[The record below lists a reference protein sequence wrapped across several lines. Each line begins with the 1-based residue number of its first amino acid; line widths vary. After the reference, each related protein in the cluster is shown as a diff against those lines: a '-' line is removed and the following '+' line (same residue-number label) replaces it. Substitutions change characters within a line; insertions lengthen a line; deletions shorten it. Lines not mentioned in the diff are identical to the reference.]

1 MKKIVS
7 GLIAL
12 IAVILFVGPSAHA
25 DGAITADE
33 QRILSELDQG
43 VTVGGKTFTVRD
55 YERTHAENYLK
66 QNDLTADQVNTVVAQ
81 IQSARSLIASSGVDV
96 TNINSVEQLIKA
108 LPLNVKNQLKDVITK
123 AANALGL
130 TVTFYPGGYTITGAN
145 VGSGSSSTGTNTA
158 TTGKP
163 ASSTV
168 YTSGGAVKQTGI
180 THLSSAISF
189 ASLLLVAAGA
199 FVVGRKKLA

>member
-33 QRILSELDQG
+33 QRILSELDKG
-43 VTVGGKTFTVRD
+43 VTVGGKTFNIGAS
-55 YERTHAENYLK
+55 ERAQAENFLK
-66 QNDLTADQVNTVVAQ
+66 QNDVSADKVNGVVAQ
-81 IQSARSLIASSGVDV
+81 IQKARSLVESSGLDV
-96 TNINSVEQLIKA
+96 SNINSIEALIKA
-108 LPLNVKNQLKDVITK
+108 LPLSTKNELKNIITE
-123 AANALGL
+123 AANILGL
-130 TVTFYPGGYTITGAN
+130 TITFYPGGYSITQP
-145 VGSGSSSTGTNTA
+145 GSASSSTA
-158 TTGKP
+158 TGSTKP
-163 ASSTV
+163 SSSTV
-168 YTSGGAVKQTGI
+168 YTSGGAVKQTGT

>member
-33 QRILSELDQG
+33 QRILSELDKG
-43 VTVGGKTFTVRD
+43 VTVGGKTFNIGAS
-55 YERTHAENYLK
+55 ERAQAENFLK
-66 QNDLTADQVNTVVAQ
+66 QNDVSADKVNGVVAQ
-81 IQSARSLIASSGVDV
+81 IQKARSLVESSGLDV
-96 TNINSVEQLIKA
+96 SNINSIEALIKA
-108 LPLNVKNQLKDVITK
+108 LPLSTKNELKNIITE
-123 AANALGL
+123 AANILGL
-130 TVTFYPGGYTITGAN
+130 TITFYPGGYSITQP
-145 VGSGSSSTGTNTA
+145 GSASSSTA
-158 TTGKP
+158 TGSTKP
-163 ASSTV
+163 SSSTV
-168 YTSGGAVKQTGI
+168 YTSGGAVRQTGI

>member
-1 MKKIVS
+1 MKEIVS

-33 QRILSELDQG
+33 QRILSELDKG
-43 VTVGGKTFTVRD
+43 VTVGGKTFNIGAS
-55 YERTHAENYLK
+55 ERAQAENFLK
-66 QNDLTADQVNTVVAQ
+66 QNDVSADKVNGVVAQ
-81 IQSARSLIASSGVDV
+81 IQKARSLVESSGLDV
-96 TNINSVEQLIKA
+96 SNINSIEALIKA
-108 LPLNVKNQLKDVITK
+108 LPLSTKNELKNIITE
-123 AANALGL
+123 AANILGL
-130 TVTFYPGGYTITGAN
+130 TITFYPGGYSITQP
-145 VGSGSSSTGTNTA
+145 GSASSSTA
-158 TTGKP
+158 TGSTKP
-163 ASSTV
+163 SSSTV

>member
-1 MKKIVS
+1 MKKMVS

-33 QRILSELDQG
+33 QRILSELDKG
-43 VTVGGKTFTVRD
+43 VTVGGKTFNIGAS
-55 YERTHAENYLK
+55 ERAQAENFLK
-66 QNDLTADQVNTVVAQ
+66 QNDVSADKVNGVVAQ
-81 IQSARSLIASSGVDV
+81 IQKARSLVESSGLDV
-96 TNINSVEQLIKA
+96 SNINSIEALIKA
-108 LPLNVKNQLKDVITK
+108 LPLSTKNELKNIITE
-123 AANALGL
+123 AANILGL
-130 TVTFYPGGYTITGAN
+130 TITFYPGGYSITQP
-145 VGSGSSSTGTNTA
+145 GSASSSTA
-158 TTGKP
+158 TGSTKP
-163 ASSTV
+163 SSSTV

>member
-1 MKKIVS
+1 MKRIVS

-12 IAVILFVGPSAHA
+12 IAVVLFVGPSAHA

-33 QRILSELDQG
+33 QRILTELDQG
-43 VTVGGKTFTVRD
+43 VTVSGKTFTVRAN
-55 YERTHAENYLK
+55 ERTHAENYLK
-66 QNDLTADQVNTVVAQ
+66 QNDLSADQVNTVVAQ
-81 IQSARSLIASSGVDV
+81 IQKVRSIIASSGVDAS
-96 TNINSVEQLIKA
+96 NITSVEQLIKA
-108 LPLNVKNQLKDVITK
+108 LPLSTRNQLKDVISV
-123 AANALGL
+123 AASALGL
-130 TVTFYPGGYTITGAN
+130 TVNFYPGGYTITGTN
-145 VGSGSSSTGTNTA
+145 LGSSSSGTT

-168 YTSGGAVKQTGI
+168 YSSGGAVKQTGI

>member
-33 QRILSELDQG
+33 QRILSELDKG
-43 VTVGGKTFTVRD
+43 VTVGGKTFNIGAS
-55 YERTHAENYLK
+55 ERAQAENFLK
-66 QNDLTADQVNTVVAQ
+66 QNDVSADKVNGVVAQ
-81 IQSARSLIASSGVDV
+81 IQKARSLVESSGLDV
-96 TNINSVEQLIKA
+96 SNINSIEALIKA
-108 LPLNVKNQLKDVITK
+108 LPLSTKNELKNIITE
-123 AANALGL
+123 AANILGL
-130 TVTFYPGGYTITGAN
+130 TITFYPGGYSITQP
-145 VGSGSSSTGTNTA
+145 GSASSSTA
-158 TTGKP
+158 TGSTKP
-163 ASSTV
+163 SSRTV

>member
-33 QRILSELDQG
+33 QRILSELDKG
-43 VTVGGKTFTVRD
+43 VTVGGKTFNIGAS
-55 YERTHAENYLK
+55 ERAQAENFLK
-66 QNDLTADQVNTVVAQ
+66 QNDVSADKVNGVVAQ
-81 IQSARSLIASSGVDV
+81 IQKARSLVESSGLDV
-96 TNINSVEQLIKA
+96 SNINSIEALIKA
-108 LPLNVKNQLKDVITK
+108 LPLSTKNELKNIITE
-123 AANALGL
+123 AANILGL
-130 TVTFYPGGYTITGAN
+130 TITFYPGGYSITQPDSA
-145 VGSGSSSTGTNTA
+145 SSSTA
-158 TTGKP
+158 TGSTKP
-163 ASSTV
+163 SSSTV

>member
-1 MKKIVS
+1 MNKIVS

-12 IAVILFVGPSAHA
+12 IAVIFFVGPSAHA

-33 QRILSELDQG
+33 QRILSELDKG
-43 VTVGGKTFTVRD
+43 VTVGGKTFNIGAS
-55 YERTHAENYLK
+55 ERAQAENFLK
-66 QNDLTADQVNTVVAQ
+66 QNDVSADKVNGVVAQ
-81 IQSARSLIASSGVDV
+81 IQKARSLVESSGLDV
-96 TNINSVEQLIKA
+96 SNINSIEALIKA
-108 LPLNVKNQLKDVITK
+108 LPLSTKNELKNIITE
-123 AANALGL
+123 AANILGL
-130 TVTFYPGGYTITGAN
+130 TITFYPGGYSITQP
-145 VGSGSSSTGTNTA
+145 GSASSSTA
-158 TTGKP
+158 TGSTKP
-163 ASSTV
+163 SSSTV

>member
-33 QRILSELDQG
+33 QRILSELDKG
-43 VTVGGKTFTVRD
+43 VTVGGKTFNIGAS
-55 YERTHAENYLK
+55 EREQAENFLK
-66 QNDLTADQVNTVVAQ
+66 QNDVSADKVNGVVAQ
-81 IQSARSLIASSGVDV
+81 IQKARSLVESSGLDV
-96 TNINSVEQLIKA
+96 SNINSIEALIKA
-108 LPLNVKNQLKDVITK
+108 LPLSTKNELKNIITE
-123 AANALGL
+123 AANILGL
-130 TVTFYPGGYTITGAN
+130 TITFYPGGYSITQP
-145 VGSGSSSTGTNTA
+145 GSASSSTA
-158 TTGKP
+158 TGSTKP
-163 ASSTV
+163 SSSTV

>member
-12 IAVILFVGPSAHA
+12 IAVVLFVGPSAHA

-33 QRILSELDQG
+33 QRILSELDKG
-43 VTVGGKTFTVRD
+43 VTVGGKTFNIGAS
-55 YERTHAENYLK
+55 ERAQAENFLK
-66 QNDLTADQVNTVVAQ
+66 QNDVSADKVNGVVAQ
-81 IQSARSLIASSGVDV
+81 IQKARSLVESSGLDV
-96 TNINSVEQLIKA
+96 SNITSIEALIKA
-108 LPLNVKNQLKDVITK
+108 LPLSTKNQLKDIITE
-123 AANALGL
+123 AANILGL
-130 TVTFYPGGYTITGAN
+130 TITFYPGGYSITQP
-145 VGSGSSSTGTNTA
+145 GSGSTASGST
-158 TTGKP
+158 KP

-168 YTSGGAVKQTGI
+168 YTSGGAVKQTGM

>member
-33 QRILSELDQG
+33 QRILSELDKG
-43 VTVGGKTFTVRD
+43 VTVGGKTFNIGAS
-55 YERTHAENYLK
+55 ERAQAENFLK
-66 QNDLTADQVNTVVAQ
+66 QNYVSADKVNGVVAQ
-81 IQSARSLIASSGVDV
+81 IQKARSLVESSGLDV
-96 TNINSVEQLIKA
+96 SNINSIEALIKA
-108 LPLNVKNQLKDVITK
+108 LPLSTKNELKNIITE
-123 AANALGL
+123 AANILGL
-130 TVTFYPGGYTITGAN
+130 TITFYPGGYSITQP
-145 VGSGSSSTGTNTA
+145 GSASSSTA
-158 TTGKP
+158 TGSTKP
-163 ASSTV
+163 SSSTV

>member
-33 QRILSELDQG
+33 QRILSELDKG
-43 VTVGGKTFTVRD
+43 VTVGGKTFNIGAS
-55 YERTHAENYLK
+55 ERAQAENFLK
-66 QNDLTADQVNTVVAQ
+66 QNNVSADKVNGVVAQ
-81 IQSARSLIASSGVDV
+81 IQKARSLVESSGLDV
-96 TNINSVEQLIKA
+96 SNINSIEALIKA
-108 LPLNVKNQLKDVITK
+108 LPLSTKNELKNIITE
-123 AANALGL
+123 AANILGL
-130 TVTFYPGGYTITGAN
+130 TITFYPGGYSITQP
-145 VGSGSSSTGTNTA
+145 GSASSSTA
-158 TTGKP
+158 TGSTKP
-163 ASSTV
+163 SSSTV

>member
-33 QRILSELDQG
+33 QRILSELDKG
-43 VTVGGKTFTVRD
+43 VTVGGKTFNIGAS
-55 YERTHAENYLK
+55 ERAQAENFLK
-66 QNDLTADQVNTVVAQ
+66 QNDVSADKVNDVVAQ
-81 IQSARSLIASSGVDV
+81 IQKARSLVESSGLDV
-96 TNINSVEQLIKA
+96 SNINSIEALIKA
-108 LPLNVKNQLKDVITK
+108 LPLSTKNELKNIITE
-123 AANALGL
+123 AANILGL
-130 TVTFYPGGYTITGAN
+130 TITFYPGGYSITQP
-145 VGSGSSSTGTNTA
+145 GSASSSTA
-158 TTGKP
+158 TGSTKP
-163 ASSTV
+163 SSSTV

>member
-33 QRILSELDQG
+33 QRILSELDKG
-43 VTVGGKTFTVRD
+43 VTVGGKTFNIGAS
-55 YERTHAENYLK
+55 ERAQAENFLK
-66 QNDLTADQVNTVVAQ
+66 QNDVSADKVNGVVAQ
-81 IQSARSLIASSGVDV
+81 IQKARSLVESSGLDV
-96 TNINSVEQLIKA
+96 SNINSIEALIKA
-108 LPLNVKNQLKDVITK
+108 LPLSTKNELKNIITE
-123 AANALGL
+123 AANILGL
-130 TVTFYPGGYTITGAN
+130 TITFYPGGYSITQP
-145 VGSGSSSTGTNTA
+145 GSASSSTA
-158 TTGKP
+158 TGSTKP
-163 ASSTV
+163 SSSTV

>member
-12 IAVILFVGPSAHA
+12 ITVILFVGPSAHA

-33 QRILSELDQG
+33 QRILSELDKG
-43 VTVGGKTFTVRD
+43 VTVGGKTFNIGAS
-55 YERTHAENYLK
+55 ERAQAENFLK
-66 QNDLTADQVNTVVAQ
+66 QNDVSADKVNGVVAQ
-81 IQSARSLIASSGVDV
+81 IQKARSLVESSGLDV
-96 TNINSVEQLIKA
+96 SNINSIEALIKA
-108 LPLNVKNQLKDVITK
+108 LPLSTKNELKNIITE
-123 AANALGL
+123 AANILGL
-130 TVTFYPGGYTITGAN
+130 TITFYPGGYSITQP
-145 VGSGSSSTGTNTA
+145 GSASSSTA
-158 TTGKP
+158 TGSTRP
-163 ASSTV
+163 SSSTV

>member
-12 IAVILFVGPSAHA
+12 IAVVLFVGPSAHA

-33 QRILSELDQG
+33 QRILTELDQG
-43 VTVGGKTFTVRD
+43 VTVGGKTFNIGAS
-55 YERTHAENYLK
+55 ERAQAENFLK
-66 QNDLTADQVNTVVAQ
+66 QNDVSADKVNGVVAQ
-81 IQSARSLIASSGVDV
+81 IQKARSLVEASGLDV
-96 TNINSVEQLIKA
+96 SNISSIEALIKA
-108 LPLNVKNQLKDVITK
+108 LPLSTKNQLKDIITE
-123 AANALGL
+123 AANILGL
-130 TVTFYPGGYTITGAN
+130 TITFYPGGYSITQP
-145 VGSGSSSTGTNTA
+145 GSGSTASGST
-158 TTGKP
+158 KP

-168 YTSGGAVKQTGI
+168 YTSGGAVKQTGM

>member
-12 IAVILFVGPSAHA
+12 IAVVLFVGPSAHA

-33 QRILSELDQG
+33 QRILSELDKG
-43 VTVGGKTFTVRD
+43 VTVGGKTFNIGAS
-55 YERTHAENYLK
+55 ERAQAENFLK
-66 QNDLTADQVNTVVAQ
+66 QNDVSADKVNGVVAQ
-81 IQSARSLIASSGVDV
+81 IQSARSLVESSGVDV
-96 TNINSVEQLIKA
+96 SNINSIEALIKA
-108 LPLNVKNQLKDVITK
+108 LPLNTKNQLKDIITK
-123 AANALGL
+123 AANILGL
-130 TVTFYPGGYTITGAN
+130 TITFYPGGYSITQP
-145 VGSGSSSTGTNTA
+145 GSAGSTSSTT
-158 TTGKP
+158 KP

-168 YTSGGAVKQTGI
+168 YTSGGAVKQTGA

>member
-12 IAVILFVGPSAHA
+12 IAVVLFVGPSAHA

-33 QRILSELDQG
+33 QRILSELDKG
-43 VTVGGKTFTVRD
+43 VTVGGKTFNIGAS
-55 YERTHAENYLK
+55 ERAQAENFLK
-66 QNDLTADQVNTVVAQ
+66 QNDVSADQVNGVVAQ
-81 IQSARSLIASSGVDV
+81 IQSARSLVESSGIDV
-96 TNINSVEQLIKA
+96 SNINSIEALIKA
-108 LPLNVKNQLKDVITK
+108 LPLNTKNQLKDIITK
-123 AANALGL
+123 AANILGL
-130 TVTFYPGGYTITGAN
+130 TITFSPGGYSITQP
-145 VGSGSSSTGTNTA
+145 GSGSASTTSST
-158 TTGKP
+158 KP

>member
-12 IAVILFVGPSAHA
+12 IAVVLFVGPSAHA

-33 QRILSELDQG
+33 QRILSELDKG
-43 VTVGGKTFTVRD
+43 VTVGGKTFNIGAS
-55 YERTHAENYLK
+55 ERAQAENFLK
-66 QNDLTADQVNTVVAQ
+66 QNDVSADQVNGVVAQ
-81 IQSARSLIASSGVDV
+81 IQSARSLVESSGVDV
-96 TNINSVEQLIKA
+96 SNINSIEALIKA
-108 LPLNVKNQLKDVITK
+108 LPLNTKNQLKDIITK
-123 AANALGL
+123 AANILGL
-130 TVTFYPGGYTITGAN
+130 TITFYPGGYSITQP
-145 VGSGSSSTGTNTA
+145 GSSSTGSTSST
-158 TTGKP
+158 KP

>member
-12 IAVILFVGPSAHA
+12 IAVVLFVGPSAHA

-43 VTVGGKTFTVRD
+43 VSVGGKTFNFAASDRAQ
-55 YERTHAENYLK
+55 AENQLK
-66 QNDLTADQVNTVVAQ
+66 QNDYTAQQVNDVVAQ
-81 IQSARSLIASSGVDV
+81 IQNARSLVASSGVDV
-96 TNINSVEQLIKA
+96 SNINSLEELIKA
-108 LPLNVKNQLKDVITK
+108 LPLNIKNQLKDCITK
-123 AANALGL
+123 AANVLGL
-130 TVTFYPGGYTITGAN
+130 SVTFYPGGFSIN
-145 VGSGSSSTGTNTA
+145 GSTTSTKSGTNTA
-158 TTGKP
+158 YTT
-163 ASSTV
+163 
-168 YTSGGAVKQTGI
+168 GGAVKQTGM

>member
-12 IAVILFVGPSAHA
+12 IAVVLFVGPSAHA

-33 QRILSELDQG
+33 QRILTELDQG
-43 VTVGGKTFTVRD
+43 VTVSGKTFTVRD
-55 YERTHAENYLK
+55 YERAHAENYLK
-66 QNDLTADQVNTVVAQ
+66 QNDLSADQVNTVVAQ
-81 IQSARSLIASSGVDV
+81 IQSVRSIITSSGVDAS
-96 TNINSVEQLIKA
+96 NITSVEQLIKA
-108 LPLNVKNQLKDVITK
+108 LPLSTRNQLKDVITK

-145 VGSGSSSTGTNTA
+145 LGSSSSGTTTA
-158 TTGKP
+158 SGKP

-168 YTSGGAVKQTGI
+168 YSSGSAVKQTGV

>member
-12 IAVILFVGPSAHA
+12 IAVVLFVGPSAHA

-33 QRILSELDQG
+33 QRILSELDKG
-43 VTVGGKTFTVRD
+43 VTVGGKTFNIGAS
-55 YERTHAENYLK
+55 ERAQAENFLK
-66 QNDLTADQVNTVVAQ
+66 QNDVSADKVNGVVAQ
-81 IQSARSLIASSGVDV
+81 IQSARSLVESSGVDV
-96 TNINSVEQLIKA
+96 SNINSIEALIKA
-108 LPLNVKNQLKDVITK
+108 LPLNTKNQLKDIITK
-123 AANALGL
+123 AANILGL
-130 TVTFYPGGYTITGAN
+130 TITFYPGGYSITQP
-145 VGSGSSSTGTNTA
+145 GSGSAGSTSSTT
-158 TTGKP
+158 KP

-168 YTSGGAVKQTGI
+168 YTSGGAVKQTGA

>member
-12 IAVILFVGPSAHA
+12 IAVVLFVGPSAHA

-33 QRILSELDQG
+33 QRILTELDQG
-43 VTVGGKTFTVRD
+43 VTVGGKSFTVRSN
-55 YERTHAENYLK
+55 ERAHAENYLK
-66 QNDLTADQVNTVVAQ
+66 QNDLSADQVNTVVAQ

-96 TNINSVEQLIKA
+96 SNINSVEQLIKA
-108 LPLNVKNQLKDVITK
+108 LPLNTKNQLKDIISK
-123 AANALGL
+123 AASALGL
-130 TVTFYPGGYTITGAN
+130 TVNFYPGGYTITGTN
-145 VGSGSSSTGTNTA
+145 VGSGSSSTGTTSA
-158 TTGKP
+158 SGKP

-199 FVVGRKKLA
+199 FVVGRKKFA

>member
-12 IAVILFVGPSAHA
+12 IAVVLFVGPSAHA

-33 QRILSELDQG
+33 QRILTELDQG
-43 VTVGGKTFTVRD
+43 VTVGGKTFTVRAF
-55 YERTHAENYLK
+55 ERTHAENYLK
-66 QNDLTADQVNTVVAQ
+66 QNDVSADQVNTIVAQ
-81 IQSARSLIASSGVDV
+81 IQSARSLITSANVDV

-108 LPLNVKNQLKDVITK
+108 LPLNVKNQLKDVISK
-123 AANALGL
+123 AASTLGL
-130 TVTFYPGGYTITGAN
+130 TVTWYPGGYTITGTN
-145 VGSGSSSTGTNTA
+145 VGSVSSSGTSGTTA
-158 TTGKP
+158 KP
-163 ASSTV
+163 STSTV
-168 YTSGGAVKQTGI
+168 YTSGGAVKQTGV

>member
-12 IAVILFVGPSAHA
+12 IAVVLFVGPSAHA
-25 DGAITADE
+25 DGAVSADE
-33 QRILSELDQG
+33 QRILSELDKG
-43 VTVGGKTFTVRD
+43 VTVGGKTFNIGAA
-55 YERTHAENYLK
+55 ERAQAENFLK
-66 QNDLTADQVNTVVAQ
+66 QNDVSADKVNDVVAQ
-81 IQSARSLIASSGVDV
+81 IQSARSLVEASGLDV
-96 TNINSVEQLIKA
+96 SNINSIEALIKA
-108 LPLNVKNQLKDVITK
+108 LPLNTKNQLKDIITK
-123 AANALGL
+123 AANVLGL
-130 TVTFYPGGYTITGAN
+130 TITFYPGGYSITQP
-145 VGSGSSSTGTNTA
+145 GSGSAGSTSGST
-158 TTGKP
+158 KP

-199 FVVGRKKLA
+199 FVVGRKKLT

>member
-12 IAVILFVGPSAHA
+12 IAVVLFVGPSAHA

-33 QRILSELDQG
+33 QRILSELDKG
-43 VTVGGKTFTVRD
+43 VTVGGKTFNIGAS
-55 YERTHAENYLK
+55 ERAQAENFLK
-66 QNDLTADQVNTVVAQ
+66 QNDVSADKVNGVVAQ
-81 IQSARSLIASSGVDV
+81 IQKARSLVESSGLDV
-96 TNINSVEQLIKA
+96 SNITSIEALIKA
-108 LPLNVKNQLKDVITK
+108 LPLSTKNQLKDIITE
-123 AANALGL
+123 AANILGL
-130 TVTFYPGGYTITGAN
+130 TITFYPGGYSITQPS
-145 VGSGSSSTGTNTA
+145 SGSTASGST
-158 TTGKP
+158 KP

-168 YTSGGAVKQTGI
+168 YTSGGAVKQTGM
-180 THLSSAISF
+180 TYLSSAISF

>member
-33 QRILSELDQG
+33 QRILSELDKG
-43 VTVGGKTFTVRD
+43 VTVGGKIFNIGAS
-55 YERTHAENYLK
+55 ERAQAENFLK
-66 QNDLTADQVNTVVAQ
+66 QNDVSADKVNGVVAQ
-81 IQSARSLIASSGVDV
+81 IQKARSLVESSGLDV
-96 TNINSVEQLIKA
+96 SNINSIEALIKA
-108 LPLNVKNQLKDVITK
+108 LPLSTKNELKNIITE
-123 AANALGL
+123 AANILGL
-130 TVTFYPGGYTITGAN
+130 TITFYPGGYSITQP
-145 VGSGSSSTGTNTA
+145 GSASSSTA
-158 TTGKP
+158 TGSTKP
-163 ASSTV
+163 SSSTV